1 MAFENE
7 DYVFKSTQAG
17 ITFQNYL
24 EEQQPQLKNNVVY
37 KRVIVINEADVT
49 TWHGIETTVQW

>member
-37 KRVIVINEADVT
+37 KRVIVINETDVT
-49 TWHGIETTVQW
+49 TWHGIETTV